1 MIELRTTEYRPN
13 TVSAPGETLLDLLD
27 ERGLSQAELARR
39 LDRPIK
45 TVNEIV
51 KGKAAIVPET
61 ALQLEQALGVPA
73 EFWLTREARYREW
86 IARREADEEL
96 RQQVPWLR
104 DLPLKE
110 MRAFN
115 WIASG
120 TTRAETVRACLS
132 FFGVAS
138 VEAWRATYE
147 RPLAAFRAS
156 SKVKKQ
162 PGAVAAWLRQ
172 GEREAAGI
180 NCEPFDADKFREALG
195 AIRALTCEPDPGKFV
210 PGLRDLCKECGVA
223 VVFVPAPKGCPA
235 SGATKW
241 LSAEKALIL
250 LSLPYKTNDQLW
262 FTFFHEAAHILL
274 HGKSL
279 VFVEDFGAVGGDD
292 EKERE
297 ANQFARDFLIP
308 KGLSERLVDLRITH
322 DAVRD
327 FAKDAGIAPGIVV
340 GRLQREKLAPWT
352 HLNDLKVRFRARA
365 RGPGP
370 ARRGRS
376 PAGRMPRAG
385 PAA

>member
-1 MIELRTTEYRPN
+1 MTEPRTTEYRPT

-39 LDRPIK
+39 LNRPIK

-61 ALQLEQALGVPA
+61 ALQLEQALGVSA
-73 EFWLTREARYREW
+73 EFWLAREARYREW
-86 IARREADEEL
+86 IARQEADDEL
-96 RQQVPWLR
+96 REQTPWLKE
-104 DLPLKE
+104 LPLKE
-110 MRAFN
+110 MVAFK
-115 WIASG
+115 WIASEA
-120 TTRAETVRACLS
+120 TRAEMVRACLS

-138 VEAWRATYE
+138 VDAWRATYE

-180 NCEPFDADKFREALG
+180 NCNQFNADAFREGLA
-195 AIRALTCEPDPGKFV
+195 AIRTLTCEPAPDKFV
-210 PGLRDLCKECGVA
+210 PRLRDLCRACGVA
-223 VVFVPAPKGCPA
+223 VVLVPAPKGCPA

-241 LSAEKALIL
+241 LSAEKALIQ
-250 LSLPYKTNDQLW
+250 LSLRYKTNDQLW
-262 FTFFHEAAHILL
+262 FTFFHEAGHILL
-274 HGKSL
+274 HGKSM
-279 VFVEDFGAVGGDD
+279 VFVEDFGSVGVDD

-297 ANQFARDFLIP
+297 ANEFARDLLISP
-308 KGLSERLVDLRITH
+308 DLAERLSELRITH

-340 GRLQREKLAPWT
+340 GRLQKEKLAPWT
-352 HLNDLKVRFRARA
+352 HFNDLKVRYTWAND
-365 RGPGP
+365 
-370 ARRGRS
+370 
-376 PAGRMPRAG
+376 
-385 PAA
+385 

>member
-1 MIELRTTEYRPN
+1 MIEPRTTEYRPT

-27 ERGLSQAELARR
+27 ERGLTQAELARR

-86 IARREADEEL
+86 MARQEADEEL
-96 RQQVPWLR
+96 REQVPWLR

-110 MRAFN
+110 MLAFN
-115 WIASG
+115 WVASG

-138 VEAWRATYE
+138 VDAWRATYE

-180 NCEPFDADKFREALG
+180 NCQPFDADKFREVLA
-195 AIRALTCEPDPGKFV
+195 AIRALTCEPDPDRFV
-210 PGLRDLCKECGVA
+210 PGLRDLCKDCGVA

-235 SGATKW
+235 SGATRW
-241 LSAEKALIL
+241 LSAEKALIQ
-250 LSLPYKTNDQLW
+250 LSLRYKTNDQLW
-262 FTFFHEAAHILL
+262 FTFFHEAGHILL

-279 VFVEDFGAVGGDD
+279 VFVEDFGAVGAAD

-297 ANQFARDFLIP
+297 ANEFARDTLIP
-308 KGLSERLVDLRITH
+308 PELATRLPLLAPTMSAARG
-322 DAVRD
+322 
-327 FAKDAGIAPGIVV
+327 FAREVGIAPGIVV
-340 GRLQREKLAPWT
+340 GRLQKEGLLPWSY
-352 HLNDLKVRFRARA
+352 LNEAKVRYKWDTD
-365 RGPGP
+365 
-370 ARRGRS
+370 
-376 PAGRMPRAG
+376 
-385 PAA
+385 